1 MRYQEPSEV
10 SIYTK
15 IILLIGVNYQCVYAC
30 RRFLLNNMQFF
41 YNFCQMFIKLSYL
54 FLYLRHAM
62 TTVAK
67 TVVYTLIALV
77 TAFGIATAITSMT
90 LCIPFE
96 KLWQPDLQGR
106 CVNINAYYLSAMA
119 LNIFFDLTIFILPI
133 PTLWTL
139 PCKLISYLCMRL
151 DTDPR
156 QYQKASEQVQWAY
169 LEQGLCTYL
178 SNTMAL
184 EIIANCQKRYH
195 CKHLS
200 LTNNGL
206 IVRYSSLFVSSVP
219 LPPETTNKKYRF
231 DR

>member
-10 SIYTK
+10 PIYTK
-15 IILLIGVNYQCVYAC
+15 IILLTGVNYQCVYAC

-133 PTLWTL
+133 PTLWNLRRKQIHTYAGD
-139 PCKLISYLCMRL
+139 PIF
-151 DTDPR
+151 TPR
-156 QYQKASEQVQWAY
+156 QYQQSSEQAQWAY
-169 LEQGLCTYL
+169 LEQGLCAY
-178 SNTMAL
+178 
-184 EIIANCQKRYH
+184 
-195 CKHLS
+195 
-200 LTNNGL
+200 
-206 IVRYSSLFVSSVP
+206 
-219 LPPETTNKKYRF
+219 
-231 DR
+231 